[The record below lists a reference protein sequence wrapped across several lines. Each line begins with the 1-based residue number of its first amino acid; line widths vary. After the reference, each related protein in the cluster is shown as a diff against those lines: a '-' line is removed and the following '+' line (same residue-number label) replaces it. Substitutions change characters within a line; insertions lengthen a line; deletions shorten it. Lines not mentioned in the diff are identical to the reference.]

1 MRVAVQRYPAAW
13 FVLLGLAAASAAGA
27 QPVEVA
33 SPGLSAAAE
42 LNVETFDF
50 AWRRIADTFW
60 DEDMGGVDW
69 RAVGDELRPRARD
82 AADAR
87 ELRLVL
93 QEMLSR
99 LGQSHFGILPGLGS
113 VGGGR
118 DSDEE
123 GPEGPEGAEGA
134 GACTRALMR
143 AVAGD
148 GGSPASD
155 AGPGFEVRFVD
166 SATVVSKV
174 EPGSAADRQGLG
186 TGLEVVRV
194 EDQRLAPLVHC
205 LELESL
211 DPRVADLVRARAVA
225 GLLYGAAGDPVT
237 VEFADMAGQRHTLE
251 LERAHH
257 PDSVAIG
264 FGNLPPM
271 RYRFESE
278 AVETDAGRILAVRFN
293 VWMMPVVEA
302 FETALYGEPAAGAS
316 AFDGLLVDL
325 RGNPGGVAFTAVGV
339 AGYLLNDTVALGRM
353 KHRGSDLRL
362 LVHPRRV
369 SGAEKIDVFAG
380 PVAVITDGGSASTS
394 EIFAAGLQ
402 DHERARIF
410 GQPTAAAALPA
421 VVERMPNGDLLMHA
435 IADFLRPNGER
446 VEGRPVMPESL
457 VPLTREGLLA
467 GRDEPREAA
476 LAWIASEL
484 E

>member
-1 MRVAVQRYPAAW
+1 M
-13 FVLLGLAAASAAGA
+13 LGLAPAAGAGA
-27 QPVEVA
+27 QPVEGA
-33 SPGLSAAAE
+33 PPALSADAE

-50 AWRRIADTFW
+50 VWRRIADTFW
-60 DEDMGGVDW
+60 DEGMGGVDW
-69 RAVGDELRPRARD
+69 QAVSDELRPRARD

-99 LGQSHFGILPGLGS
+99 LGQSHFAVLPGFGS
-113 VGGGR
+113 VGERDDTETGR
-118 DSDEE
+118 EE
-123 GPEGPEGAEGA
+123 NQGDR

-155 AGPGFEVRFVD
+155 AGPGFDVRFVD
-166 SATVVSKV
+166 SATVVSRV
-174 EPGSAADRQGLG
+174 EPGSAADRQGLR
-186 TGLEVVRV
+186 TGLEVVGV
-194 EDQRLAPLVHC
+194 EDQRLAPLVGC
-205 LELESL
+205 LELDSL
-211 DPRVADLVRARAVA
+211 DPQVADLVHGRAVA

-237 VEFADMAGQRHTLE
+237 VEFADATGGRQTLE
-251 LERAHH
+251 LERAFH
-257 PDSVAIG
+257 PDAVEIG

-271 RYRFESE
+271 RYRFERE
-278 AVETDAGRILAVRFN
+278 VIETKAGRVLAVRFN
-293 VWMMPVVEA
+293 VWMVPVVEA
-302 FETALYGEPAAGAS
+302 FERALYGEPAAGSS
-316 AFDGLLVDL
+316 AFDGLLIDL
-325 RGNPGGVAFTAVGV
+325 RGNPGGIAGTAVGV
-339 AGYLLNDTVALGRM
+339 AGYLLDDTVALGRM

-362 LVHPRRV
+362 LVYPRRV
-369 SGAEKIDVFAG
+369 SFAGKKLDVFAG
-380 PVAVITDGGSASTS
+380 PVAVLTDGGSASTS

-421 VVERMPNGDLLMHA
+421 VIERMPNGDLVMHA

-446 VEGRPVMPESL
+446 VEGRPVAPESL

-484 E
+484 GREAATAVGEDAQRAR